1 MKMSSDDIVLWSTG
15 ISLYVYRYSMDI
27 DDKEQSLYVSGI
39 NDSVNTVLTLNASSG
54 TVISQKKL

>member
-1 MKMSSDDIVLWSTG
+1 
-15 ISLYVYRYSMDI
+15 MDI